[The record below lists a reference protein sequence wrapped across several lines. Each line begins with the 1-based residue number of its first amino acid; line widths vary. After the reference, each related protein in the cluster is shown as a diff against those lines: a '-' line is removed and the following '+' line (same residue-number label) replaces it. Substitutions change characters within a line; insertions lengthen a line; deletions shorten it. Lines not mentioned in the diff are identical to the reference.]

1 MRMQFGE
8 GLRPIFEANLELD
21 IRADFVPDQQ
31 ALSEYLRRGF
41 GNSYDF
47 NQTP

>member
-8 GLRPIFEANLELD
+8 GLRPILEANQELD
-21 IRADFVPDQQ
+21 IRVDFVPDEQ
-31 ALSEYLRRGF
+31 ALKDYLHRGF

>member
-1 MRMQFGE
+1 MRMQFGS
-8 GLRPIFEANLELD
+8 GLRRILEANPELD

-31 ALSEYLRRGF
+31 ALSEYLHRGF

-47 NQTP
+47 RQSA